1 MHKCMN
7 EWVKGGRALGSMSV
21 SYYNELW
28 LWGSHLT
35 INNLK
40 MGRFTTACLPH
51 TLVSKIKVLYLQQCF
66 ENHQALYE
74 YAIPWLNT
82 ILCKTWWHQ
91 HLIPIITPN
100 WQWSWEKRH
109 QKVLHLFNSFFFFNV
124 PIWPCMFLWWPGL
137 TFVPLS
143 AWITYKVSTA
153 QKLFVD

>member
-82 ILCKTWWHQ
+82 ILCETWWHQ

-109 QKVLHLFNSFFFFNV
+109 QKVLHLFNSFFFFLMYQYDLV
-124 PIWPCMFLWWPGL
+124 CFSDGL
-137 TFVPLS
+137 GWPLS
-143 AWITYKVSTA
+143 HYQHELHIRWA
-153 QKLFVD
+153 QPRSFL